1 MFIQG
6 GLFILVVT
14 ALPEGVLGWVQGE
27 GPRNLLQRLGLKRK
41 IETYPS
47 LAIKNEM
54 EGLNNE

>member
-14 ALPEGVLGWVQGE
+14 ALPEGVLGWFQGD
-27 GPRNLLQRLGLKRK
+27 GPRNLLQKFGFKRK

-47 LAIKNEM
+47 LEVKNK
-54 EGLNNE
+54 EGK